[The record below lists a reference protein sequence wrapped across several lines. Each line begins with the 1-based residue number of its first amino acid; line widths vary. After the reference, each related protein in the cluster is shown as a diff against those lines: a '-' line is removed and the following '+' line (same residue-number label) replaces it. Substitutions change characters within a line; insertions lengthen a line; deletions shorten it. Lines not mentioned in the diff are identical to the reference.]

1 VGDARGEHLLHWVM
15 PHHPLD
21 AGAGPGGAEQERGRV
36 TDNKVHAGKGR
47 GRESQLHVKLDRHL
61 FSKQLL
67 LMFLDNGLS
76 SSEVR
81 VWQGEAGLFFSD
93 R

>member
-1 VGDARGEHLLHWVM
+1 MSQHQPDLV
-15 PHHPLD
+15 LD
-21 AGAGPGGAEQERGRV
+21 PGGAEQERGC
-36 TDNKVHAGKGR
+36 DNDKKIGAGKVH
-47 GRESQLHVKLDRHL
+47 GRESQLHVKLDWHL

-67 LMFLDNGLS
+67 LMFLDNALS

-81 VWQGEAGLFFSD
+81 ARQGKAGLFFSD